1 MFVLLFGI
9 LVAVVMIAIRS
20 TGGDDWDEYDEEM
33 WDQTEEYEIEEAR
46 EKDKEMKNTLAEY
59 QNDENYSTSRGD
71 PRLTGMDS
79 ETYQYWAQQG
89 YSHEQIVEWW
99 KAANSSN

>member
-1 MFVLLFGI
+1 
-9 LVAVVMIAIRS
+9 
-20 TGGDDWDEYDEEM
+20 
-33 WDQTEEYEIEEAR
+33 
-46 EKDKEMKNTLAEY
+46 MKNTLAESH
-59 QNDENYSTSRGD
+59 NLGNYGTTGGD
-71 PRLTGMDS
+71 RRLTGMDS